1 MHSKCIIMLTDSLG
15 GICLQTALAMTQ
27 TLVGDKGNI
36 EFCFINKKGP
46 ALTQSDWDSKF
57 EKVVQ
62 FNLLQYNDYK
72 LLVD

>member
-1 MHSKCIIMLTDSLG
+1 
-15 GICLQTALAMTQ
+15 MTQ

-62 FNLLQYNDYK
+62 YNLLQCNAYK
-72 LLVD
+72 LLVE